1 MPSKDVTNIN
11 TRKHTINDNESAVRF
26 HSVGVIIFVFLFHGI
41 QYQRPCRVAVH
52 RVTVAPEP
60 TEVAAADTE
69 VQARRMA
76 ALQRLRPTAGRRRRS
91 AAAPAAT
98 EQRPPRLK
106 TPAPAEA
113 WPPEPPAPSRG
124 LQDRRRPAAA
134 APAPPPSTPPRRRSS
149 ALYAKSGSRTPTLS
163 SARPCCPTSSA
174 SPARGIASS
183 DKVPDPRQVL
193 HLHNRLV
200 HSFSFVFQLEILMVE
215 VWFQSNL
222 FEIFH
227 PLIWPI
233 NGFYVGPSNW
243 GSTSISTRRFF
254 SSFIT
259 MLHNPLTFHELT
271 EKTVDCVDAIV
282 LRVVEDNAS

>member
-222 FEIFH
+222 SLKYFTH
-227 PLIWPI
+227 L
-233 NGFYVGPSNW
+233 YD
-243 GSTSISTRRFF
+243 
-254 SSFIT
+254 
-259 MLHNPLTFHELT
+259 L
-271 EKTVDCVDAIV
+271 
-282 LRVVEDNAS
+282 